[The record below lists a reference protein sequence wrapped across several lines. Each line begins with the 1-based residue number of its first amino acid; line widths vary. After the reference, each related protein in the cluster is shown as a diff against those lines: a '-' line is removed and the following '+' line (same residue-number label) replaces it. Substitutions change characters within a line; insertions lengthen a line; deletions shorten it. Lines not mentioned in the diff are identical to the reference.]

1 MISKQN
7 IKIAPLNRDAKN
19 RMVAN
24 VSEDIIGK
32 LKLSNVH
39 NSYVNE
45 HLSFIVRTSL
55 LPSLTIAIMQQETV
69 AKISVLFLL
78 INVLVAGSCS
88 I

>member
-19 RMVAN
+19 QMVAN
-24 VSEDIIGK
+24 VSGDIIGK

-39 NSYVNE
+39 NSYVND

-78 INVLVAGSCS
+78 ISVLVAGSFS